1 MHYEV
6 TAIDRIEADVDIG
19 VSLPIS
25 WCRLFFIFYEST
37 RLAKLD

>member
-1 MHYEV
+1 MYYEV

-25 WCRLFFIFYEST
+25 WCRLFFYEST